1 MLKCL
6 TLGRRFFDVAVRLSL
21 RSYTVVLAL
30 QSRYMDASDICAFLV
45 VSL

>member
-6 TLGRRFFDVAVRLSL
+6 TLGLRLFDDAVHLSL
-21 RSYTVVLAL
+21 RNYTVFLAL
-30 QSRYMDASDICAFLV
+30 QSSYTGASNICAFLV